1 MKENKYTLSSLYNA
15 LILIDFLAD
24 NGPIPLIEI
33 SNKLEFG
40 KSSIFRMLSTLEQ
53 AGYVEKSKTLEYTLS
68 PKFITLASKVLKQR
82 NDDEIVKNYL
92 LKIKNKFN
100 ESAHYGIISS
110 DFEVLILNK
119 VSGDRSI
126 QMSSVIGG
134 RLPVYASALG
144 KCILANS
151 DDPILHQKIKSLKME
166 EFTKNTITSYD
177 SLNRELK
184 LIKDQGYAMDNEE
197 AEDGLTCVAVP
208 IFDYTNKVTSAISIS
223 GPTSRMSRNKDSIID
238 FMIQMGN
245 ELSNELGCSK

>member
-1 MKENKYTLSSLYNA
+1 
-15 LILIDFLAD
+15 
-24 NGPIPLIEI
+24 
-33 SNKLEFG
+33 
-40 KSSIFRMLSTLEQ
+40 
-53 AGYVEKSKTLEYTLS
+53 
-68 PKFITLASKVLKQR
+68 
-82 NDDEIVKNYL
+82 
-92 LKIKNKFN
+92 
-100 ESAHYGIISS
+100 
-110 DFEVLILNK
+110 
-119 VSGDRSI
+119 
-126 QMSSVIGG
+126 
-134 RLPVYASALG
+134 
-144 KCILANS
+144 
-151 DDPILHQKIKSLKME
+151 ME